1 MVKKLKDTL
10 PAGAKLRRDEDERLE
25 GAAMQMATEMPTNGW
40 PDARILW
47 RHIDVAHP
55 STRRRI
61 LGHLL
66 KVCANRGDA
75 APLILSIWIDKELRL
90 AEQPRNRIH
99 DAEKFLKKAAE
110 YEARNPGS
118 SREKIA
124 AGIGLP
130 EPRNKREK
138 IADLQSTKKYKK
150 YYDEEK
156 LRSTLEVRKAANKED
171 LGFTINGVP
180 VDFEV
185 SDEELE
191 RIILTAKNGLDG
203 QS

>member
-1 MVKKLKDTL
+1 MVKKLKDNP
-10 PAGAKLRRDEDERLE
+10 PAGAKLHREEDEMLE
-25 GAAMQMATEMPTNGW
+25 RAAMQMATDVPTNGW

-47 RHIDVAHP
+47 RHIGVAHP

-66 KVCANRGDA
+66 KVSSNRGDA
-75 APLILSIWIDKELRL
+75 APLILSLWIDKELKL
-90 AEQPRNRIH
+90 AKQPRDRIH
-99 DAEKFLKKAAE
+99 DVESLKRAAE

-118 SREKIA
+118 SLEKIA

-130 EPRNKREK
+130 EPRKKREK
-138 IADLQSTKKYKK
+138 IADLRSTKKYQK
-150 YYDEEK
+150 YYKEEE
-156 LRSTLEVRKAANKED
+156 LRLTLEARKAANQED
-171 LGFTINGVP
+171 SGFTINGIP

-191 RIILTAKNGLDG
+191 KIILTAKNGLDG
-203 QS
+203 QP